1 MQTFMSFVVVMIMVG
16 GALLPVVMFA
26 GLTLATVFG
35 SAKPG
40 GRGNRGRRY
49 VSVTERSYDF
59 DVDGR

>member
-16 GALLPVVMFA
+16 GALLPVFMFA
-26 GLTLATVFG
+26 SLTLATVFG
-35 SAKPG
+35 SARS
-40 GRGNRGRRY
+40 GRRSSRGRRY